1 VRGQLP
7 AEPRSL
13 GGSISWL
20 EPCQG
25 DVLAATSWTY
35 VTGRDGES
43 NTGRTWRLPEA
54 RWTNNRSCAES
65 RS

>member
-20 EPCQG
+20 EPCQW
-25 DVLAATSWTY
+25 DVLAAN
-35 VTGRDGES
+35 VLDLC
-43 NTGRTWRLPEA
+43 NRTRWRVKHRPNLA
-54 RWTNNRSCAES
+54 SS
-65 RS
+65 